1 MAGSKSP
8 FEDREVKRSTVILAG
23 QLIYAGQTIA
33 CRVRDVS
40 VGGCRIE
47 CAERFAVGTPLHI
60 ELSRYGRFPA
70 VVAWVDGGEM
80 GLAFPD
86 GAAAALARFGEG
98 AEKLGI
104 VAPAPAAEPGKI
116 LPFRPRSAPADGD
129 GPAEG

>member
-23 QLIYAGQTIA
+23 QLVYGGVATA

-47 CAERFAVGTPLHI
+47 CAVKHPVGTPLHV
-60 ELSRYGRFPA
+60 ELSRFGRFPA

-98 AEKLGI
+98 AERLGLTTPT
-104 VAPAPAAEPGKI
+104 APDEPGKVVP
-116 LPFRPRSAPADGD
+116 LRPR
-129 GPAEG
+129 AETAGG

>member
-23 QLIYAGQTIA
+23 QLVYAGESIA

-47 CAERFAVGTPLHI
+47 TAARFAIGTPLHI
-60 ELSRYGRFPA
+60 ELSRFGRFPA

-104 VAPAPAAEPGKI
+104 VSPAPPAEPGKI
-116 LPFRPRSAPADGD
+116 LPFRARGE
-129 GPAEG
+129 PAEG

>member
-23 QLIYAGQTIA
+23 QLVYAGTVTP

-47 CAERFAVGTPLHI
+47 CATRYPVGTPLHI
-60 ELSRYGRFPA
+60 ELSRFGKFPA

-104 VAPAPAAEPGKI
+104 VTPA
-116 LPFRPRSAPADGD
+116 APADAGKVVPLRPRAD
-129 GPAEG
+129 RGEE